1 MPDSPS
7 LIGRDAELTALAA
20 AIDADRATTVIGE
33 AGIGKTALL
42 RAAVAQSDRALREGG
57 AFATLRETPYLA
69 LGRALGT
76 SLAGDPASVAARVET
91 LVGPD
96 VLFIDDVQWADGQT
110 LSVLELL
117 VGRILVLTAI
127 RSLDPGAEA
136 AATRLAAAASTT
148 HELAPLPGNAAR
160 SLVRARRPDLA
171 EPVVDD
177 IVRRAAGNPLL
188 LEEMA
193 ERGEASPVLAR
204 VLTSRLEAMSP
215 AARGVVEL
223 LAVADRPLP
232 AGDLDPAAAEAVQAG
247 IAVETDRGVE
257 LRHQL
262 VAGAVRDGL
271 DAGARRRVHGRLAE
285 LLGDGP
291 EAARHLAA
299 AGRAS
304 EARAAAL
311 RALAASSDTHE
322 RAALLVI
329 AAESSGP
336 GAGLERRL
344 EAARALDEIADWA
357 AVTLVLGSAALA
369 GSASGQAAEDVAE
382 AHALLAHAAF
392 YLGDVESARRHVA
405 AMDEVP
411 ISQTSAGAVRCSIEA
426 ATFLVNVDGSVAEAL
441 GRIDAAI
448 AALPTGDPAIA
459 DLAVLKGSILMLATG
474 AGDHGQIRAAAD
486 AAFDAGR
493 YRTATDRARV
503 VQYLLLMAV
512 SGEAALEFLLDR
524 QARYEAAGMQSMA
537 LDFLADSVVAAI
549 LAGRLSEAVTLADR
563 LLESPAAPL
572 ARQRAEIQR
581 ARALVLLGR
590 IDEGER
596 ALDSLRPAVST
607 DYFGQAETLHGLAEA
622 AWYGGRPREA
632 LALADAALAVTA
644 PLPGARVPLVLT
656 QAWARLD
663 LGLVQDATFSGPL
676 SPSVEGAR
684 SEVAGLRALTER
696 ANGEAATAFD
706 RAAEGWAG
714 FNEPRVLLSRW
725 AAGEARRR
733 DGADGAAAAELQ
745 QVLDAAE
752 AMGFEPIAAR
762 TRRSLRLL
770 GVRVARRATGG
781 GAHGPN
787 LTARE
792 RELVALVER
801 GLTNVEIA
809 RRLGLGRP
817 TVARILT
824 SAMTKLGVS
833 SRAQLA
839 AIAPEP

>member
-1 MPDSPS
+1 MA
-7 LIGRDAELTALAA
+7 R
-20 AIDADRATTVIGE
+20 
-33 AGIGKTALL
+33 
-42 RAAVAQSDRALREGG
+42 SDRTLREGG

-69 LGRALGT
+69 LGRAVGT
-76 SLAGDPASVAARVET
+76 SLAGDPASVAARVEA

-96 VLFIDDVQWADGQT
+96 VLFVDDVQWADGQT
-110 LSVLELL
+110 MAVLELL

-127 RSLDPGAEA
+127 RSLDPGAEVA
-136 AATRLAAAASTT
+136 ANRLAAAGTT
-148 HELAPLPGNAAR
+148 SQELAPLPGTAAR
-160 SLVRARRPDLA
+160 TLVRARRPDLA
-171 EPVVDD
+171 DRVVDD

-204 VLTSRLEAMSP
+204 VLTSRLGALSP

-232 AGDLDPAAAEAVQAG
+232 AADLDPAIAEAVQAG

-262 VAGAVRDGL
+262 VADAVREGL
-271 DAGARRRVHGRLAE
+271 DAQARRRVHGRVAE

-304 EARAAAL
+304 EASDAAL
-311 RALAASSDTHE
+311 RALARSSDPHE

-344 EAARALDEIADWA
+344 EAARALDEVADWA
-357 AVTLVLGSAALA
+357 AVTRVLGSVPLA
-369 GSASGQAAEDVAE
+369 EGASGQAAEDVAE

-392 YLGDVESARRHVA
+392 YLGDVEAARRHVA
-405 AMDEVP
+405 AMDEAP
-411 ISQTSAGAVRCSIEA
+411 IPPTSPAAVRCAIEA
-426 ATFLVNVDGSVAEAL
+426 ATFLVNVEGSVAEAVH
-441 GRIDAAI
+441 RIDAALVG
-448 AALPTGDPAIA
+448 LPAGDPASA

-474 AGDHGQIRAAAD
+474 AGDHGHIRAAAD
-486 AAFDAGR
+486 GAFDARR

-512 SGEAALEFLLDR
+512 SSEAALDFLLER

-549 LAGRLSEAVTLADR
+549 LAGRLSEAVTIADR
-563 LLESPAAPL
+563 LLESPASPL

-581 ARALVLLGR
+581 ARAKVLLGQ
-590 IDEGER
+590 IDDGER
-596 ALDSLRPAVST
+596 ELEALRPAVST

-622 AWYGGRPREA
+622 AWLGGRPRDA
-632 LALADAALAVTA
+632 LTLADAALAVTA
-644 PLPGARVPLVLT
+644 PLPGGRVPLVLT
-656 QAWARLD
+656 QAWARFE
-663 LGLVQDATFSGPL
+663 LGLAQEATIDGPL

-684 SEVAGLRALTER
+684 SEVAGLRALSEG
-696 ANGEAATAFD
+696 AHGEAATAFD
-706 RAAEGWAG
+706 RAAERWAG
-714 FNEPRVLLSRW
+714 FNEPRVVLCRW

-733 DGADGAAAAELQ
+733 DGAEAAAAAELRD
-745 QVLDAAE
+745 VLEAAE
-752 AMGFEPIAAR
+752 TMGFEPIAAR
-762 TRRSLRLL
+762 ARRSLRLL
-770 GVRVARRATGG
+770 GVRVTGRVTGG
-781 GAHGPN
+781 GTQGPR

-824 SAMTKLGVS
+824 SAMSKLGVS

-839 AIAPEP
+839 ATAPEP